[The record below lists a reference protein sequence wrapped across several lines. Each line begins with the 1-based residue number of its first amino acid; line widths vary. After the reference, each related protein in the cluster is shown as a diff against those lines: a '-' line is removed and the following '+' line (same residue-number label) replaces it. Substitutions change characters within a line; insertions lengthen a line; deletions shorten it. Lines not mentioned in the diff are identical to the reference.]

1 MDRLTSPV
9 DLERMHSKLLNLGL
23 LMNVFT
29 PVVLIFV
36 GVFVRNRGIEA
47 GAVTDLGIFFWVLI
61 AVAVSEIPA
70 IYIVKRTF
78 LSRARSFQ
86 KQGEQSTV
94 GQTVIQ
100 MSMIIFALSLA
111 PTIYG
116 LVYYLLGGS
125 LERFVLFAAFT
136 LFCFMLFKPKQE
148 EITAIAK
155 GQPESEGNDPEL

>member
-1 MDRLTSPV
+1 VDRPTSPV
-9 DLERMHSKLLNLGL
+9 DIERTHSRLLNLGL

-47 GAVTDLGIFFWVLI
+47 GDVRDLGVFFWVLI

-70 IYIVKRTF
+70 IYIVKRTL
-78 LSRARSFQ
+78 LSRGRSSQ
-86 KQGEQSTV
+86 KSGERPADR
-94 GQTVIQ
+94 QTVFQ
-100 MSMIIFALSLA
+100 MGMIIFALSLA

-136 LFCFMLFKPKQE
+136 LFCFMVFKPKQE
-148 EITAIAK
+148 EISSLVKRQTDTEANRN
-155 GQPESEGNDPEL
+155 QV

>member
-1 MDRLTSPV
+1 VDRLTSPV
-9 DLERMHSKLLNLGL
+9 DIERAHSKLLNLGL

-47 GAVTDLGIFFWVLI
+47 GAVGDLGVLFWVLI
-61 AVAVSEIPA
+61 AVALSEIPA
-70 IYIVKRTF
+70 IYLVKRTF
-78 LSRARSFQ
+78 LARGRSSQ
-86 KQGEQSTV
+86 KSGESPAA
-94 GQTVIQ
+94 GQTVFQ
-100 MSMIIFALSLA
+100 MGIIIFSLSLA

-136 LFCFMLFKPKQE
+136 LLCFMVFKPKQE
-148 EITAIAK
+148 EISSFVKRQTDTEENLR
-155 GQPESEGNDPEL
+155 GV

>member
-1 MDRLTSPV
+1 
-9 DLERMHSKLLNLGL
+9 
-23 LMNVFT
+23 MNVFT
-29 PVVLIFV
+29 PVILIFV

-61 AVAVSEIPA
+61 AVAASEIPA

-86 KQGEQSTV
+86 KGGEQSTV
-94 GQTVIQ
+94 GQAVIQ
-100 MSMIIFALSLA
+100 MGMIIFALSLA

-125 LERFVLFAAFT
+125 LERFVLFAALT

-148 EITAIAK
+148 EISVLLKTQGSAEDS
-155 GQPESEGNDPEL
+155 QSEV

>member
-1 MDRLTSPV
+1 MDRPTSPV
-9 DLERMHSKLLNLGL
+9 DTEKMHSRLLNLGL

-47 GAVTDLGIFFWVLI
+47 GAVADLGIFFWVLI

-70 IYIVKRTF
+70 IYFVKRTL
-78 LSRARSFQ
+78 LSRGRSFQ
-86 KQGEQSTV
+86 KSGEQSGV
-94 GQTVIQ
+94 GQTVVQ
-100 MSMIIFALSLA
+100 MGMIIFALSLA

-116 LVYYLLGGS
+116 LVYYLLGGT

-148 EITAIAK
+148 EISALVKMQGNAEDS
-155 GQPESEGNDPEL
+155 QSEV

>member
-1 MDRLTSPV
+1 
-9 DLERMHSKLLNLGL
+9 MHSRLLNLGL

-36 GVFVRNRGIEA
+36 GVIVRNRGIEA

-78 LSRARSFQ
+78 LSRTKSFQ
-86 KQGEQSTV
+86 KGGEQSGV

-100 MSMIIFALSLA
+100 MGMIIFALSLA

-148 EITAIAK
+148 EITSFVKRQSDTADNPR
-155 GQPESEGNDPEL
+155 GV

>member
-1 MDRLTSPV
+1 MDRPTSPV
-9 DLERMHSKLLNLGL
+9 DMERMHSRLLNLGL

-47 GAVTDLGIFFWVLI
+47 GAVKDLGIFFWVLI

-70 IYIVKRTF
+70 VYIVKRTF
-78 LSRARSFQ
+78 LSRAKSLQ
-86 KQGEQSTV
+86 MSSEQSGV

-100 MSMIIFALSLA
+100 MGMIIFALSLA

-148 EITAIAK
+148 EITSFVKRQSDTADSPR
-155 GQPESEGNDPEL
+155 GV

>member
-9 DLERMHSKLLNLGL
+9 DIERMHSKLLNLGL

-47 GAVTDLGIFFWVLI
+47 GAVADLGIFFWVLL
-61 AVAVSEIPA
+61 AVAISEIPA
-70 IYIVKRTF
+70 VYFVKRTL
-78 LSRARSFQ
+78 LSRGRSFQ
-86 KQGEQSTV
+86 KSGEQCGV

-100 MSMIIFALSLA
+100 MGMIIFALSLA

-125 LERFVLFAAFT
+125 LERFVLFAAIT
-136 LFCFMLFKPKQE
+136 LFLFLVFKPKQE
-148 EITAIAK
+148 EIDSFVKRQADTEEN
-155 GQPESEGNDPEL
+155 PREV